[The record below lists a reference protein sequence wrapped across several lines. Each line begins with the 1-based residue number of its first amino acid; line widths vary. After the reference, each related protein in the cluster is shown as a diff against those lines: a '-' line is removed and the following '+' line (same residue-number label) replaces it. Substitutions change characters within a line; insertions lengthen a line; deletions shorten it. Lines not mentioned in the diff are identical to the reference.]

1 MKTVNAKQMAIFLGL
16 DSERRV
22 QQLVKEGMPRDARG
36 QYNPI
41 KCGAWYVRYLQ
52 AAIEKK
58 TLSAIQAALTQAYGF
73 RAYTEKSNWKCP
85 MKVALT
91 R

>member
-1 MKTVNAKQMAIFLGL
+1 MPTVDVTKVVKFLNVTP
-16 DSERRV
+16 RRV

-58 TLSAIQAALTQAYGF
+58 TFTAIQAALTQAYGF